1 MDLSM
6 LGIDGITALL
16 LVGFVMGFVEL
27 AKALVDGEWRKAIV
41 IAVAGLSGGAVSPFI
56 GLSIITGVV
65 GGLAAS
71 GAITLAQNL
80 GKTSLE

>member
-6 LGIDGITALL
+6 LGIDGVSALL

-27 AKALVDGEWRKAIV
+27 AKAIFDKEWRKAIV
-41 IAVAGLSGGAVSPFI
+41 IAVAGVAGGVVAPFI
-56 GLSIITGVV
+56 GLQIITGIV

-71 GAITLAQNL
+71 GAITFAQNL
-80 GKTSLE
+80 GKEA

>member
-1 MDLSM
+1 MDLSV
-6 LGIDGITALL
+6 LGVDGVTALL

-27 AKALVDGEWRKAIV
+27 AKALYDKDWRKAVV
-41 IAVAGLSGGAVSPFI
+41 IAVAGVAGGVVAPLI
-56 GLSIITGVV
+56 GLPIVTGIV

-80 GKTSLE
+80 GKV

>member
-1 MDLSM
+1 MDLSI

-27 AKALVDGEWRKAIV
+27 AKALYDREWRKAIV
-41 IAVAGLSGGAVSPFI
+41 IAIAGAAGAVVAPFI
-56 GLSIITGVV
+56 GLPVVTGIV

-71 GAITLAQNL
+71 GSVTLAQNF
-80 GKTSLE
+80 GKQPKE

>member
-6 LGIDGITALL
+6 LGIDGVTALL
-16 LVGFVMGFVEL
+16 LIGFVMGFVEL
-27 AKALVDGEWRKAIV
+27 AKAIFDKEWRKAIT
-41 IAVAGLSGGAVSPFI
+41 IAVAGIAGGVVAPFI
-56 GLSIITGVV
+56 GLNIITGIV

-80 GKTSLE
+80 GKF